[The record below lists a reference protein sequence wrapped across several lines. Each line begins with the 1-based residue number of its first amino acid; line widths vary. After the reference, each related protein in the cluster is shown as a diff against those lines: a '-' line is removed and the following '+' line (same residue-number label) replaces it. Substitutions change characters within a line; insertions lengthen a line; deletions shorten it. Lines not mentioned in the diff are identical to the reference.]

1 MPELAQLDEAP
12 LQHRRFRLQ
21 LQCGIGV
28 MLLFSIISLITLA
41 SKPGLIEQL
50 SAITDTT
57 LTALLIGLYGLLRRV
72 RLQMVALLLGLMIL
86 IYSILN
92 ILLFPAALIRVVI
105 QPLLAVVVAVAYIDS
120 RKLRGLSIAAWL
132 TIAVLFWLSN
142 LTLLSPEPI
151 IDFAA
156 LFAISALTLLVLN
169 LFHARMNETLAQTRV
184 ANAALREAQ
193 ETLEMQVTDR
203 TASLQH
209 ALGELQ
215 DRAEEQARLLAET
228 EQQRATIR
236 ALGVPVLPISGTAL
250 AVPLVGTFDAARLYE
265 LQEQTLRAIEQSG
278 ATYLVIDITGVLTVD
293 NEVAQGIIQ
302 VAQAVRLMGARV
314 VLAGIRPEV
323 AQALV
328 SLGLDLDGLQTAA
341 TLQEGIAATTR
352 P

>member
-1 MPELAQLDEAP
+1 L
-12 LQHRRFRLQ
+12 H
-21 LQCGIGV
+21 
-28 MLLFSIISLITLA
+28 
-41 SKPGLIEQL
+41 
-50 SAITDTT
+50 
-57 LTALLIGLYGLLRRV
+57 
-72 RLQMVALLLGLMIL
+72 
-86 IYSILN
+86 
-92 ILLFPAALIRVVI
+92 
-105 QPLLAVVVAVAYIDS
+105 
-120 RKLRGLSIAAWL
+120 
-132 TIAVLFWLSN
+132 
-142 LTLLSPEPI
+142 
-151 IDFAA
+151 
-156 LFAISALTLLVLN
+156 
-169 LFHARMNETLAQTRV
+169 
-184 ANAALREAQ
+184 EAQ
-193 ETLEMQVTDR
+193 DTLEMQVTDR

-209 ALGELQ
+209 ALGDLQ
-215 DRAEEQARLLAET
+215 DRAEEQERLLAET

-236 ALGVPVLPISGTAL
+236 ALGLPMLPISGTAL
-250 AVPLVGTFDAARLYE
+250 AVPLVGTFDADRLYE